1 MKFLNIL
8 VSIIFILLLAV
19 SLFFIYRFFYGE
31 SDDLVVVPNIINM
44 DVYTAQENVRLVD
57 LKVEVVSTTFS
68 DKPANTVV
76 KQYPEPGMEVKK
88 NSIIKVVVSSG
99 EKEVQQDIPNLV
111 GKTLN
116 QVISDPIINMFI
128 KKHNLVLKT
137 IYYPT
142 LLVDD
147 NQIMLQAPV
156 AGFPKGK
163 SINLLVSKKQ
173 NIDSIVNK
181 EYKSLAEFLYNVN
194 VDAILID
201 LNNTTTSQ
209 DRNIENIE
217 VYNNSVIVNSDLNY
231 SQIPSFRITNIY
243 VKPTYT
249 DEISFLEIVLEDF
262 LGNRTILKQYYTGV
276 FVCSFQVSYIGE
288 AKIVIKID
296 GKKVSSYSLP

>member
-1 MKFLNIL
+1 
-8 VSIIFILLLAV
+8 

-31 SDDLVVVPNIINM
+31 SDDLIVVPNIINM
-44 DVYTAQENVRLVD
+44 DVYAAQENVKLVD

-68 DKPANTVV
+68 DKPVNTVV

-88 NSIIKVVVSSG
+88 NSVIKVVVSSG
-99 EKEVQQDIPNLV
+99 RKEVQEEVPDLV

-116 QVISDPIINMFI
+116 QVLSDPMINMFI

-142 LLVDD
+142 LLIDN
-147 NQIMLQAPV
+147 NQIMLQSPV
-156 AGFPKGK
+156 SGFPKGK
-163 SINLLVSKKQ
+163 SINVLVSKKENPD
-173 NIDSIVNK
+173 NILNK
-181 EYKSLAEFLYNVN
+181 EYKTLAEFFYNVN
-194 VDAILID
+194 LDAILVN
-201 LNNTTTSQ
+201 LNNTSISQ
-209 DRNIENIE
+209 DRNVENIE
-217 VYNNSVIVNSDLNY
+217 VYNNSVIINSDLNY
-231 SQIPSFRITNIY
+231 SQIPSFKITNIY

-249 DEISFLEIVLEDF
+249 NGISFLEIVLEDF
-262 LGNRTILKQYYTGV
+262 LGSRTILKQYYTGV